1 MVARPGRHG
10 GGAMR
15 GCPERRGVDPFAQ
28 AYFDKALRLAAG
40 ARCIGPCALVV
51 DTPVGERRSEQM
63 AFLCRTVVGH
73 DSLAADTVP
82 LEEDERAHQKG

>member
-1 MVARPGRHG
+1 
-10 GGAMR
+10 
-15 GCPERRGVDPFAQ
+15 
-28 AYFDKALRLAAG
+28 
-40 ARCIGPCALVV
+40 VV